1 MSKGIGEKLLGLFIE
16 EDVDDAAAVAAPTR
30 PSEEAS
36 AKTSKEAK
44 AERPTARPPLP
55 PPVVAPGTVHDGRS
69 FTSVYQRAGL
79 PDADRERLAKVIGL
93 VETLPSEASPEVKRA
108 IVGASLEA
116 FGVPIEGVVHTG
128 NGALAALDAYVIE
141 GQRRTQEVLG
151 QAEARI
157 AKLSAEIEEVRRLM
171 TVQAEAQQ
179 ELVRSTATE
188 RARVRS
194 VLDFFDG
201 ARASSSGASAN
212 PASLATSPDPRGAP
226 RLRRIS

>member
-16 EDVDDAAAVAAPTR
+16 EEVEEAAVEPA
-30 PSEEAS
+30 
-36 AKTSKEAK
+36 
-44 AERPTARPPLP
+44 TARPHQEPAP
-55 PPVVAPGTVHDGRS
+55 ARPRREPPVAPPVVAPGATHDGRS
-69 FTSVYQRAGL
+69 FAAVYQRSGV

-128 NGALAALDAYVIE
+128 NGALAALEAYVIE

-179 ELVRSTATE
+179 ELVRATATE

-194 VLDFFDG
+194 VLDFFEGTRGAGATGANAATPLPPD
-201 ARASSSGASAN
+201 ARAV
-212 PASLATSPDPRGAP
+212 P